1 MVYRSGLKNARI
13 TTSFQ
18 AASSPEQRYVPV
30 VSTEQSFCTKTE
42 SRLKNLGQNFK
53 SLLIQTLP
61 PINKIMKRKKKGEK
75 EKKNKRNR
83 IRERINRS
91 FSSISD
97 STTDLLCTSPR
108 RVLNFSSVENGSS
121 HPRCTLYIA
130 GTRMYSNKIHMC
142 FTWLP
147 FPYQIIVSGHYQ

>member
-75 EKKNKRNR
+75 EKKIKGTELG
-83 IRERINRS
+83 RE
-91 FSSISD
+91 
-97 STTDLLCTSPR
+97 
-108 RVLNFSSVENGSS
+108 
-121 HPRCTLYIA
+121 
-130 GTRMYSNKIHMC
+130 
-142 FTWLP
+142 
-147 FPYQIIVSGHYQ
+147 